1 MADNKESVQTK
12 PEYRN
17 NFKFMTNIL
26 KSSTE
31 RQIYVPQLKKVTIDA
46 QVTII
51 RVFVSGGVATLFV
64 FLFLISLRNV
74 NLIPYTI
81 FPKILMLFS
90 ALAILL
96 VYLIG
101 SRERSMLSTVFS
113 FIINLA
119 GGKTTNFFSTL
130 GIKKNGIDKH
140 GIIHFEEDDYGIAV
154 KVVGNL
160 QKTMLPSVSMTNQQ
174 LVHDHLVD
182 RSPTSSEM
190 MISSISQTSVESQQ
204 SNLKDVIKS
213 YKNADNAGDMWRK
226 VMAESNYEFIENN
239 VKNREYNIS
248 QVLILRN
255 ETLEEVEK
263 DFALLQTIAFNGL
276 YARVERLTTRKD
288 VEKVILP
295 ITDVKV
301 KRLRKKPSEQ
311 LEKPSKKVE
320 IKESKKKVRKSKGRE
335 EVNG

>member
-1 MADNKESVQTK
+1 MADKKEQVQTK

-31 RQIYVPQLKKVTIDA
+31 RQIYVPQLKKITIDA

-51 RVFVSGGVATLFV
+51 RIFVAGGLATLGV
-64 FLFLISLRNV
+64 ILFMISLANV
-74 NLIPYTI
+74 KLIPYTI

-90 ALAILL
+90 YLAILL

-119 GGKTTNFFSTL
+119 GGKTTNFFSTI

-140 GIIHFEEDDYGIAV
+140 GIIHFEEEDFGIAV
-154 KVVGNL
+154 KIVGNL
-160 QKTMLPSVSMTNQQ
+160 QKTMLPSVSVTNQQ

-182 RSPTSSEM
+182 RSPTSSEIL
-190 MISSISQTSVESQQ
+190 ISSISQTSVESQQ
-204 SNLKDVIKS
+204 KSLKEVINH
-213 YKNADNAGDMWRK
+213 YKKADNSGDLWRK
-226 VMAESNYEFIENN
+226 VMAEANYEFIENN
-239 VKNREYNIS
+239 VKGREYNIS

-255 ETLEEVEK
+255 DTLEEVEK

-276 YARVERLTTRKD
+276 YARVERLNTKKD
-288 VEKVILP
+288 VERAILP

-301 KRLRKKPSEQ
+301 KRPRKKNT
-311 LEKPSKKVE
+311 EKLDKPTKTATMKLP
-320 IKESKKKVRKSKGRE
+320 KDKKKKSEKGK
-335 EVNG
+335 G